1 MSTVITGKDENLVHL
16 KVVRI
21 DNKLTVVDQDGRKVS
36 GIIEFNV
43 KVGTNLITT
52 IYLEAESSSRQED
65 GTIQLDIK
73 G

>member
-1 MSTVITGKDENLVHL
+1 MSPEITGKDEDLVHL

-36 GIIEFNV
+36 GVVEFNV

-52 IYLEAESSSRQED
+52 IYLEVESASRHD
-65 GTIQLDIK
+65 NGLIMLDIK